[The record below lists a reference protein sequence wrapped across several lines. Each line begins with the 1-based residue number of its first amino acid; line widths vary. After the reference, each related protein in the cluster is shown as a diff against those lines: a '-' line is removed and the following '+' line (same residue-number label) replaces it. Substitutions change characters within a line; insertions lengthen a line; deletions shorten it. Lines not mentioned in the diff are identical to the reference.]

1 MRAVGAGVH
10 PGLVRAL
17 GGRVV
22 QRGGGAADPQE
33 QPELRR
39 AGEALLPPHVGR
51 SVPAVGA
58 GKAALLPSFRGG
70 EGQGGEEQQQPSPAC
85 LPVPGPGV
93 PGWPGCP
100 LAGLLP
106 FVWLLFIYL
115 LLYVILEVRLFLETS
130 RKAAGSRGW
139 VSSKRVRPSCCL
151 PYVWR
156 QRSGCVPSCYPA
168 SESVGVP
175 AAEITTSVLEGVY
188 TDR

>member
-85 LPVPGPGV
+85 RCRARAYRAGRVAL
-93 PGWPGCP
+93 WLGCFR
-100 LAGLLP
+100 LFG
-106 FVWLLFIYL
+106 FYLFIYC
-115 LLYVILEVRLFLETS
+115 S
-130 RKAAGSRGW
+130 M
-139 VSSKRVRPSCCL
+139 
-151 PYVWR
+151 
-156 QRSGCVPSCYPA
+156 
-168 SESVGVP
+168 
-175 AAEITTSVLEGVY
+175 
-188 TDR
+188 